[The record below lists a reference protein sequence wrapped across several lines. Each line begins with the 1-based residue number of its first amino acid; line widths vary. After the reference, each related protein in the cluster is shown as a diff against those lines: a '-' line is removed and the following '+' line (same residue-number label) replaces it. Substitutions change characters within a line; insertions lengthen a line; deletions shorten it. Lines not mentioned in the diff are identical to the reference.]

1 MSEFALIL
9 GGGRSRWLQLR
20 PDFGDREGITE
31 LGGAVC
37 ESWLV
42 QRFAG
47 GMSQPLD
54 FVLNHQFPALQFDN
68 SQVVR

>member
-1 MSEFALIL
+1 LR
-9 GGGRSRWLQLR
+9 RSL
-20 PDFGDREGITE
+20 DDRGAITGP
-31 LGGAVC
+31 GGAVC
-37 ESWLV
+37 GSWLV